1 MGIII
6 VVYSVLTGFSFVS
19 DNQEFFDTVGKQL
32 DKGYEWHYTG
42 VREPPKNTKYVPLP
56 IPSIL
61 LEDKDKEYIMFQLK
75 KNVKNIKK

>member
-32 DKGYEWHYTG
+32 DKGYEWHYTNFN
-42 VREPPKNTKYVPLP
+42 K
-56 IPSIL
+56 
-61 LEDKDKEYIMFQLK
+61 
-75 KNVKNIKK
+75 

>member
-42 VREPPKNTKYVPLP
+42 AQEPPKNTKYVPIP

-61 LEDKDKEYIMFQLK
+61 LEDKNKKYIMFQLK
-75 KNVKNIKK
+75 KNAKSIKK

>member
-1 MGIII
+1 MGIVI

-19 DNQEFFDTVGKQL
+19 DNQVFFDIVGKQL
-32 DKGYEWHYTG
+32 DNGYEWNYTG
-42 VREPPKNTKYVPLP
+42 VQESPENTKYISIP

-75 KNVKNIKK
+75 KGE

>member
-1 MGIII
+1 MGIVI

-19 DNQEFFDTVGKQL
+19 DNQEFFDIVGKQL
-32 DKGYEWHYTG
+32 DNGYEWNYTG
-42 VREPPKNTKYVPLP
+42 VQESPENTKYIPLP

-75 KNVKNIKK
+75 KGE